1 VFQDPVLNALE
12 EQVQVSNQDLRAAEA
27 RYREARAAVQ
37 AARSQFFPTIGGS
50 ASAARSRNTPDR
62 YQVSLDANWE
72 LDLWGRIR
80 RLTEAATTGE
90 QASAADLE
98 NARLSLQAQLATT
111 YFQLRVTDAAQ
122 SLLDDTIT
130 AFRRSYEVTQN
141 RYKAGVAAR
150 VDVVQADTQLLG
162 AQANA
167 IDLRVSRAQLEHA
180 IAVLTGK
187 PPANVTVEKI
197 PFKAHIP
204 EIPPGLPST
213 LLERRPD
220 VAAAERRMA
229 QANARIGVAQAAYF
243 PALTL
248 NGSGG
253 FASTSVATLFDPAS
267 RFWSI
272 GANLAGTLLDFGGRA
287 AAVDTARAQYD
298 ESVAAYRQAVLVAF
312 QEVEDNLSASRW
324 YAEETK
330 VQEDATNAARE
341 SVLLTGNQ
349 YRAGTVSLLN
359 LIVVQAA
366 QLNAE
371 RDMMTLLGRRLTA
384 QVALI
389 RAIGGSW

>member
-1 VFQDPVLNALE
+1 
-12 EQVQVSNQDLRAAEA
+12 
-27 RYREARAAVQ
+27 
-37 AARSQFFPTIGGS
+37 
-50 ASAARSRNTPDR
+50 
-62 YQVSLDANWE
+62 
-72 LDLWGRIR
+72 
-80 RLTEAATTGE
+80 
-90 QASAADLE
+90 
-98 NARLSLQAQLATT
+98 
-111 YFQLRVTDAAQ
+111 
-122 SLLDDTIT
+122 
-130 AFRRSYEVTQN
+130 
-141 RYKAGVAAR
+141 

>member
-1 VFQDPVLNALE
+1 
-12 EQVQVSNQDLRAAEA
+12 
-27 RYREARAAVQ
+27 
-37 AARSQFFPTIGGS
+37 
-50 ASAARSRNTPDR
+50 
-62 YQVSLDANWE
+62 
-72 LDLWGRIR
+72 
-80 RLTEAATTGE
+80 
-90 QASAADLE
+90 
-98 NARLSLQAQLATT
+98 
-111 YFQLRVTDAAQ
+111 
-122 SLLDDTIT
+122 
-130 AFRRSYEVTQN
+130 
-141 RYKAGVAAR
+141 
-150 VDVVQADTQLLG
+150 
-162 AQANA
+162 
-167 IDLRVSRAQLEHA
+167 
-180 IAVLTGK
+180 
-187 PPANVTVEKI
+187 VEKI